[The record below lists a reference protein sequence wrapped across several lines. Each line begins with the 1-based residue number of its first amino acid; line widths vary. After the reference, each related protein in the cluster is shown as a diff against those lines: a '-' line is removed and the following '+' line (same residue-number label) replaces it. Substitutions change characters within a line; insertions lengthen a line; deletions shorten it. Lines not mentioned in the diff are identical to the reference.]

1 MSLKNT
7 QAVKGRE
14 IVNTLIAIFQMAG
27 AVTYLCDRGT
37 CTEELVTFDLDRPS
51 KKGQCRSKL
60 RAEVAQL
67 QESVEEI
74 TIDQVE
80 GIS

>member
-1 MSLKNT
+1 MDGFQEVSKFQFL
-7 QAVKGRE
+7 
-14 IVNTLIAIFQMAG
+14 IFQMAG

-37 CTEELVTFDLDRPS
+37 CTEELVTFALDRPN

-60 RAEVAQL
+60 RAEVSQL

-74 TIDQVE
+74 TIDQV
-80 GIS
+80 GGSFLILY

>member
-1 MSLKNT
+1 
-7 QAVKGRE
+7 
-14 IVNTLIAIFQMAG
+14 MAG

-37 CTEELVTFDLDRPS
+37 CTEEVVTFALERPN

-60 RAEVAQL
+60 RAEVSQL

-74 TIDQVE
+74 AVDQVRPHSF
-80 GIS
+80 IYIYT